1 MSPYRFK
8 LEPLRRVR
16 QSHRDEL
23 RGQLADA
30 YRAADLIGTQREA
43 VRLELDELRKLQRLA
58 TSSQAMN
65 VARVLETQRYEMVL
79 QGQDAALAEKAKLVQ
94 QELERRR
101 QLVAEAE
108 REVKTLD
115 KLELKQQ
122 TAHRLDASRRQAKE
136 MDETAV
142 TVVARRR
149 AAGGE
154 QS

>member
-1 MSPYRFK
+1 M
-8 LEPLRRVR
+8 R

-30 YRAADLIGTQREA
+30 YRAADLIETQRDA
-43 VRLELDELRKLQRLA
+43 VRCELDGLRQIHRLA
-58 TSSQAMN
+58 TTSQSMN

-79 QGQDAALAEKAKLVQ
+79 QGQDAALAEKSKLVQ

-101 QLVAEAE
+101 QRVAEAE

-115 KLELKQQ
+115 KLEQKQEA
-122 TAHRLDASRRQAKE
+122 AHRLETGRREAKE

-142 TVVARRR
+142 TVVARRM
-149 AAGGE
+149 AAGSE